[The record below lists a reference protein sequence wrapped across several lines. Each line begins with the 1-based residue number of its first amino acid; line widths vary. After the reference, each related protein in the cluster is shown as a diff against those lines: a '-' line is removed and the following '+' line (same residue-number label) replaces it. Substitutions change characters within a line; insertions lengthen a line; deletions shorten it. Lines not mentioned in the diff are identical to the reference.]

1 MTDGFLNLCFKLRFL
16 RAPAVSNPR
25 LLSRLV
31 PVASRLMRI
40 LFAVCLF
47 VLAATVSH
55 QKESRVA
62 IAYANDD
69 DRDSRY
75 ITPFVP
81 TPEEVVVRMLELAEI
96 TPGDVLYDLGSGDG
110 RIVIAAAKRYG
121 IKAVGFEINPS
132 LVEESRR
139 AIKQEG
145 LENLVE
151 IREQD
156 IRSIDL
162 SPASVVTMYLYP
174 NANLRLR
181 RAIRSQLKPGSRV
194 VSHKFGMGD
203 WTPVKTEQ
211 LKDSAGLTRTIYL
224 WRIAASRGR

>member
-1 MTDGFLNLCFKLRFL
+1 MTEGFLNLCFKLRFL

-25 LLSRLV
+25 LLSGLV
-31 PVASRLMRI
+31 PVASRLMPI

-47 VLAATVSH
+47 ALAATVSH
-55 QKESRVA
+55 HKESRVA
-62 IAYANDD
+62 IAHANDH

-75 ITPFVP
+75 IAPFVP

-121 IKAVGFEINPS
+121 IKAVGFEINPA

-139 AIKQEG
+139 TIKQEG

-156 IRSIDL
+156 IRVCKPVAGQRRDNVSL
-162 SPASVVTMYLYP
+162 SQRQSPATASDP
-174 NANLRLR
+174 
-181 RAIRSQLKPGSRV
+181 K
-194 VSHKFGMGD
+194 
-203 WTPVKTEQ
+203 PVK
-211 LKDSAGLTRTIYL
+211 AGF
-224 WRIAASRGR
+224 ASGFPPICHGRLDAG